1 MASAVAAPSGA
12 GNSAFKDKEKPMAV
26 RNANILAAR
35 AVADA
40 IRTSLGPRGMDKM
53 IQSGKGNTIITN
65 DGNTM
70 LKSMSVMHPAAKM
83 LVDLSAAQDIEAGD
97 GTTSVVVIAGSLLG
111 AADRLLSKG
120 IHPTIISESFQRA
133 AAAAVNILHDMSQP
147 ISLSD
152 RTTLLQAASTSL
164 SSKIVSQH
172 SNLLGPMAVDSVL
185 KVIDPKTA
193 DNVDLRDIRIIK
205 KVGGT
210 IEDSE
215 MVEGLVLNQPVI
227 KSGGGP
233 TRIEKARIALIQFQ
247 LSPPKPDMEN
257 QIVVNDYR
265 QMDKILK
272 EERQYL
278 LNMVKKIQ
286 KAKCNVLLI
295 QKSILRDAVNDLSL
309 HFLSRLK
316 ILAVKDIE
324 RDEVEFLCKSL
335 GCKPIANIDS
345 FTEDK
350 LGTADIVEEVQASG
364 ARYVKVTGI
373 KSSAS
378 TSQTVS
384 IVARGANNLI
394 LDEAERS
401 LHDALCVI
409 RCLVKKRALIAGG
422 GAPEIEVAH
431 QLAVKARELSGT
443 EAICWKAF
451 ADAMEVI
458 PTTLAENA
466 GLNSI
471 KVVTELR
478 HRHAQGEHNAGVSI
492 RSGGVKDNIT
502 EEKVLQPLLVS
513 TSAIELAAETV
524 KMILRIDDI
533 ALSRGQT
540 AFARLVSTKTMARK
554 GKDSGP
560 EFVPLT
566 NRSHS
571 SSASF
576 SSTDSLSSDGSLF
589 GEDDV
594 DALPSQKMTRTQ
606 LPEEAPYRDI
616 DEDVEVERGDN
627 IFSHPIEKSKRNRGS
642 RLIWVVGLLCLGGWI
657 LAFVLFWGRRNNNS
671 ELSSSIAAI
680 HDADSATGATSY
692 GKPLTLDG
700 VLNGSWGRRRHSISW
715 IAGPNGEDG
724 LLLERGEDGKKGY
737 LRVESILS
745 RQNETN
751 AGDSWVLMESGTIEA
766 NGKYLQPAETWP
778 SPDFKTVLVAVDV
791 VSNWRH
797 SFTAT
802 YWLFDVDTQTAQP
815 LDPDD
820 PKGRI
825 QLASWSPQ
833 SDAIVFTR
841 DNNLYLR
848 KLGSDTVSQLTKDG
862 GKDVFNGVP
871 DWVYEEEVFGTDSA
885 TWWSNDGKY
894 VAFLRT
900 NESMVPE
907 FPIEYYMSRP
917 SGKKPPAGLDKYPD
931 VRKIKYPKA
940 GSPNPVVALQFY
952 DVESAEVFSVDVS
965 GGFSDDDRL
974 ITEVVWASNG
984 KVLVKEF
991 NRESDVIRT
1000 VLIDVASRMGEL
1012 IRVDNF
1018 AQDDG
1023 GWAEVTQST
1032 TFIPA
1037 DPANRRPDD
1046 GYIDIIVHEGYDHW
1060 GYFTPINN
1068 SVPILLTSGP
1078 WEVVDTE
1085 PAVDLINNIVYLV
1098 ATKESPTQQHVYSVK
1113 LDGSDFQPLTDVSK
1127 TGYYDVSFS
1136 LGGGY
1141 ALLSY
1146 EGPHVPWQKLI
1157 NTPNDV
1163 TLQVVE
1169 RRPPHFNPIK
1179 KYPVLFWLYGGP
1191 GSQSVDRRF
1200 SVDFQSY
1207 VASTLGYIVVT
1218 VDGRGTGHIGRAAR
1232 TIVRGNLGYWEARD
1246 QIETAKAWAKKSYV
1260 DKDHIAIW
1268 GWSYGGFMT
1277 LKTLEQDAGQTFQYG
1292 MAVSP
1297 VTDWR
1302 FYDSIY
1308 TERYM
1313 HTPEHNPTGYEHSAI
1328 SNMTALQQNV
1338 RFLVMHG
1345 TADDN
1350 VHFQNT
1356 LSLID
1361 KLDVAGVENY
1371 DVHVYPDSD
1380 HSIYFHNAHK
1390 MVYDRLAS
1398 WLVNAFTDEWH
1409 HVNSALPVT

>member
-1 MASAVAAPSGA
+1 MA
-12 GNSAFKDKEKPMAV
+12 
-26 RNANILAAR
+26 
-35 AVADA
+35 
-40 IRTSLGPRGMDKM
+40 
-53 IQSGKGNTIITN
+53 GKN
-65 DGNTM
+65 
-70 LKSMSVMHPAAKM
+70 
-83 LVDLSAAQDIEAGD
+83 
-97 GTTSVVVIAGSLLG
+97 
-111 AADRLLSKG
+111 KG
-120 IHPTIISESFQRA
+120 
-133 AAAAVNILHDMSQP
+133 
-147 ISLSD
+147 
-152 RTTLLQAASTSL
+152 
-164 SSKIVSQH
+164 
-172 SNLLGPMAVDSVL
+172 
-185 KVIDPKTA
+185 
-193 DNVDLRDIRIIK
+193 
-205 KVGGT
+205 
-210 IEDSE
+210 
-215 MVEGLVLNQPVI
+215 
-227 KSGGGP
+227 
-233 TRIEKARIALIQFQ
+233 
-247 LSPPKPDMEN
+247 
-257 QIVVNDYR
+257 
-265 QMDKILK
+265 
-272 EERQYL
+272 
-278 LNMVKKIQ
+278 
-286 KAKCNVLLI
+286 
-295 QKSILRDAVNDLSL
+295 
-309 HFLSRLK
+309 
-316 ILAVKDIE
+316 
-324 RDEVEFLCKSL
+324 
-335 GCKPIANIDS
+335 
-345 FTEDK
+345 
-350 LGTADIVEEVQASG
+350 
-364 ARYVKVTGI
+364 
-373 KSSAS
+373 
-378 TSQTVS
+378 
-384 IVARGANNLI
+384 
-394 LDEAERS
+394 
-401 LHDALCVI
+401 
-409 RCLVKKRALIAGG
+409 
-422 GAPEIEVAH
+422 
-431 QLAVKARELSGT
+431 
-443 EAICWKAF
+443 
-451 ADAMEVI
+451 
-458 PTTLAENA
+458 
-466 GLNSI
+466 
-471 KVVTELR
+471 
-478 HRHAQGEHNAGVSI
+478 
-492 RSGGVKDNIT
+492 
-502 EEKVLQPLLVS
+502 
-513 TSAIELAAETV
+513 
-524 KMILRIDDI
+524 
-533 ALSRGQT
+533 
-540 AFARLVSTKTMARK
+540 
-554 GKDSGP
+554 SGP

-576 SSTDSLSSDGSLF
+576 SSTDSLSSDGSLS
-589 GEDDV
+589 GDENV
-594 DALPSQKMTRTQ
+594 DALPSQKTTRAP
-606 LPEEAPYRDI
+606 LPEQTPYRDI
-616 DEDVEVERGDN
+616 DEDVEVERGDD

-642 RLIWVVGLLCLGGWI
+642 RLIWVVGSLCLGGWI
-657 LAFVLFWGRRNNNS
+657 LAFVLFLSRRNNNT
-671 ELSSSIAAI
+671 ELSSSIAAV
-680 HDADSATGATSY
+680 HDADSATGSTSY
-692 GKPLTLDG
+692 GKPLTLDS

-724 LLLERGEDGKKGY
+724 LLLERGEDGKEGY

-745 RQNETN
+745 RQNETD
-751 AGDSWVLMESGTIEA
+751 AGDGWILMESGTIEA
-766 NGKYLQPAETWP
+766 NGKYLQPSETWP
-778 SPDFKTVLVAVDV
+778 SPDFKSVLVAVNA
-791 VSNWRH
+791 VSNWRY

-802 YWLFDVDTQTAQP
+802 YWIFDVDTQTAQP
-815 LDPDD
+815 LDPDE

-833 SDAIVFTR
+833 SDAVVFTR

-848 KLGSDTVSQLTKDG
+848 KLDSDKVSQLTKDG

-900 NESMVPE
+900 NESMVLE

-940 GSPNPVVALQFY
+940 GSPNPVVTLQFY
-952 DVESAEVFSVDVS
+952 DVESDEVFSVDVS

-991 NRESDVIRT
+991 NRESDVVRT
-1000 VLIDVASRMGEL
+1000 VLIDVASRAGEL

-1037 DPANRRPDD
+1037 DPANGRLDD

-1060 GYFTPINN
+1060 GYFTPVNN

-1085 PAVDLINNIVYLV
+1085 PAVDLLNNIVYLV
-1098 ATKESPTQQHVYSVK
+1098 ATKESPTQRHVYSVK
-1113 LDGSDFQPLTDVSK
+1113 LDGSDFQPLTDISK
-1127 TGYYDVSFS
+1127 SGYYDVSFS
-1136 LGGGY
+1136 IGGGY

-1146 EGPHVPWQKLI
+1146 EGPHVPWQKVI
-1157 NTPNDV
+1157 NTPSNQNHFEEIIEQNEQLTNMIEKYALPAEIYQNITIDDV

-1232 TIVRGNLGYWEARD
+1232 TIVRGDLGYWEARD
-1246 QIETAKAWAKKSYV
+1246 QIETAKAWAQKPYV

-1361 KLDVAGVENY
+1361 KLDMAGVENY

-1380 HSIYFHNAHK
+1380 HSIFFHNAHK
-1390 MVYDRLAS
+1390 MVYDRKS
-1398 WLVNAFTDEWH
+1398 GD
-1409 HVNSALPVT
+1409 NSSNWA